1 MNATASSFSMTV
13 ILNSPQMQ
21 KKKKKKSGILSD
33 MDWPPHSPDYNI
45 TEAVWDQ
52 TENRKKNN
60 YQPKNSFECFS
71 RSLANYS

>member
-21 KKKKKKSGILSD
+21 KKKKKSGILSD

-45 TEAVWDQ
+45 TEPVWDQ
-52 TENRKKNN
+52 TENRTKNN

>member
-21 KKKKKKSGILSD
+21 KKKKSGILSD